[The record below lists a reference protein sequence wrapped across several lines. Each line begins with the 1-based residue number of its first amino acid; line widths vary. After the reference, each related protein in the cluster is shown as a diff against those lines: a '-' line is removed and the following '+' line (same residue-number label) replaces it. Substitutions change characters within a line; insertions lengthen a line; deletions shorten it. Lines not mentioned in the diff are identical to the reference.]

1 MDTIHLNSKNC
12 KTSDPY
18 RLFLNLSDK
27 INLKRSDKYVALS
40 NRSIYYT
47 RKI

>member
-1 MDTIHLNSKNC
+1 MQQYNEFSKVIKQNGYYSYDTISGNS

-27 INLKRSDKYVALS
+27 I
-40 NRSIYYT
+40 I
-47 RKI
+47 